1 MHLEICASQIFMAGN
16 GSVINTIRLAFPEK
30 SNGQPFTLSPEGL
43 FFHAPYSVSNQSN
56 KSAEN
61 LEMCEIRVNTHTHSD
76 RHFPRVNLLIFKKDM
91 QGRELFF
98 QEFSALLYSYVLFLS
113 TFTLNDV

>member
-1 MHLEICASQIFMAGN
+1 MFFVTLLIQYFSHLRRYCYEKKQEVTRNIAAYFFKVQAYFISLHLEICASQIFMAGN
-16 GSVINTIRLAFPEK
+16 GFVINTIRLACLEK

-61 LEMCEIRVNTHTHSD
+61 LEMCENRVNTHTH
-76 RHFPRVNLLIFKKDM
+76 
-91 QGRELFF
+91 
-98 QEFSALLYSYVLFLS
+98 
-113 TFTLNDV
+113 TF